1 MKQKFGSFDLRPL
14 ALVASFLPRLACVL
28 VTMVA
33 LIVGPTGPEAWAAK
47 KKPDLALDIAKV
59 FFEFNSSANDLGV
72 HVFLDGEDWKTLT
85 IVNPE
90 KLTIFGVEGKG
101 PYKDL
106 GLTELFFEGAEPSL
120 NDVPLAVL
128 LALFPAGTYEFSG
141 KTVDGN
147 DIVGTATLTH
157 AIPAGPKV
165 SAVLG
170 LNNSLV
176 ISWEPVT
183 GPPDGFPAESINIV
197 AFQVIVGA
205 FQVTLPAT
213 TLSVTVPPEFVASLS
228 SGVNAFEVLAIEAG
242 GNQTITE
249 GSFVKE

>member
-1 MKQKFGSFDLRPL
+1 M
-14 ALVASFLPRLACVL
+14 
-28 VTMVA
+28 
-33 LIVGPTGPEAWAAK
+33 
-47 KKPDLALDIAKV
+47 
-59 FFEFNSSANDLGV
+59 
-72 HVFLDGEDWKTLT
+72 
-85 IVNPE
+85 
-90 KLTIFGVEGKG
+90 
-101 PYKDL
+101 
-106 GLTELFFEGAEPSL
+106 
-120 NDVPLAVL
+120 
-128 LALFPAGTYEFSG
+128 FPAGTYEFSG